1 MSDRLAESTE
11 TDTTGNASSVAER
24 GLRIAGIA
32 FWVLLAAGLLLRLL
46 LVFTPAFYVDS
57 DNAIVSLM
65 AKDISDG
72 DLTFFFWGQT
82 YGGTLLQLV
91 AGGVMAIVGAHIE
104 VLSVVAMLFFVG
116 GVLVLRFIATKAFGP
131 LVGNVAAILYW
142 FSGFYT
148 LRISISEPGFYGPSL
163 VLGLGATALALRQPV
178 RRPLLQWALV
188 GLAAGL
194 AFWQS
199 PMGAALAIPGV
210 LILLVRSRR
219 HWYRILV
226 GIAAAIVGALPWLV
240 MFANSLN
247 ALAPK
252 SDGTHPGLRSFATLF
267 TSTMPSIFSAQGT
280 VVGYLTAALCLALF
294 ALLAVLAV
302 LGRNAWVA
310 ALLAGTVLAV
320 VVVVIG
326 AGTTL
331 GPSDYR
337 YTVFVLPSLAVAVAW
352 LVTRIRYRIVAG
364 ITAMVLAATL
374 TVVQVESLF
383 PNLSFGTQSRYIIG
397 DIRSLGQY
405 LEDRNLGAV
414 YADYWVAYSLTA
426 ATEERV
432 TAAGLT
438 NDRYPPYQQRA
449 LQGDEIT
456 VVVLENNENDTRMQV
471 ATDLP
476 PFTRAVHAGYAIYTF
491 PITFD
496 VMHYPWSLF

>member
-1 MSDRLAESTE
+1 MSEP
-11 TDTTGNASSVAER
+11 TTPVSR
-24 GLRIAGIA
+24 GLRIAGIT
-32 FWVLLAAGLLLRLL
+32 FWVLLAAGFVLRLL

-57 DNAIVSLM
+57 DNAIVYLM
-65 AKDISDG
+65 AKHISEG
-72 DLTFFFWGQT
+72 DVTFFFWGQT

-91 AGGVMAIVGAHIE
+91 AGGAMTVFGAHIE
-104 VLSVVAMLFFVG
+104 VLSVVSILFFTG
-116 GVLVLRFIATKAFGP
+116 GVLVLRFIAAKAFNR
-131 LVGNVAAILYW
+131 LVGDVTAILYW

-163 VLGLGATALALRQPV
+163 VLGLGATALALRQPA

-294 ALLAVLAV
+294 ALLAVLTV
-302 LGRNAWVA
+302 LGRNLWVG
-310 ALLAGTVLAV
+310 ALLAGTALSVIV
-320 VVVVIG
+320 VVVG

-337 YTVFVLPSLAVAVAW
+337 YTVFILPSLALAVAW
-352 LVTRIRYRIVAG
+352 LVARIRYRIVAG
-364 ITAMVLAATL
+364 ITAMLLAAVLTL
-374 TVVQVESLF
+374 VQVEGLF
-383 PNLSFGTQSRYIIG
+383 PNLAFGTQSRYIVG
-397 DIRSLGQY
+397 DIRSLGEY
-405 LEDRNLGAV
+405 LEDRNIDAV

-438 NDRYPPYQQRA
+438 NDRYPPYQDRA
-449 LQGDEIT
+449 LTADEIT
-456 VVVLENNENDTRMQV
+456 VVVLESNENDTRMQA

-476 PFTRAVHAGYAIYTF
+476 PFSREVDAGYAIYTF
-491 PITFD
+491 PATFD
-496 VMHYPWSLF
+496 VVHYPWSLY